1 MPNIDANG
9 LSLHYE
15 SFGRE
20 TDPAVVLIMG
30 LAVQMILWPDALCEM
45 IAAKGFRVI
54 RFDNRDVGLST
65 HLSHLGKPNI
75 ALDYVKFM
83 MGVTLKAPYKIDD
96 MAADTA
102 ALIGALKID
111 RAHIVGAS
119 MGGMIAQNLAAS
131 LPAQILSLTSIMSTT
146 GRRSL
151 PKASWRTTK
160 ALLTPPAKR
169 GDTEGAIKRMMKVF
183 SVIASR
189 SHPPSAAHVRD
200 ICSRHVLRANNPDG
214 AARQLLAIAASGD
227 RTHIVRQIKVP
238 TLIIHGDE
246 DELVPYAAGLETAR
260 VIREGGGQANAL
272 ILEGMGHDIP
282 EIFWPRLADEIA
294 THCRSV
300 IMTDNKEP
308 T

>member
-15 SFGRE
+15 SIGNE
-20 TDPAVVLIMG
+20 ADPAIVLIMG

-45 IAAKGFRVI
+45 LAAKGFRVI

-65 HLSHLGKPNI
+65 HLNHLGKPNI
-75 ALDYVKFM
+75 ALEYVKFM
-83 MGVTLKAPYKIDD
+83 MGTTLKAPYKIDD

-102 ALIGALKID
+102 ALIGALKLE

-131 LPAQILSLTSIMSTT
+131 LPAQIISLTSIMSTT

-151 PKASWRTTK
+151 PKGSWRTTK

-169 GDTEGAIKRMMKVF
+169 GDTEGAIRRMMKVF
-183 SVIASR
+183 AAIASR
-189 SHPPSAAHVRD
+189 SHPPTAEHIRD

-214 AARQLLAIAASGD
+214 GARQLLAIAASGVNGD
-227 RTHIVRQIKVP
+227 RTNIVRQIKVP
-238 TLIIHGDE
+238 TLVIHGDE
-246 DELVPYAAGLETAR
+246 DELIPYAAGLETAR

-272 ILEGMGHDIP
+272 ILEGMGHDMP

-294 THCRSV
+294 AHCRAAAC
-300 IMTDNKEP
+300 NK
-308 T
+308 